1 MTNYNKKWILLLI
14 LSIIWGS
21 SFILIKKSLV
31 GLTPLQVG
39 SLRIIFTATVISI
52 YSYSSL
58 KEIPNKSWKWI
69 VLTAYVGT
77 FFPVYLV
84 SFGQTEIESGLASI
98 ITTLTPINTLIIGI
112 IFFSLTF
119 TIKQVVGLVIAFFGG
134 ILLLYNGGVSPDYN
148 IYFSI
153 FIFFTTVGYGA
164 SVNLIKTYLTEIPPS
179 AVTAGIFLSILPPAV
194 LTLFYSDF
202 FTLSFNQTNTYESI
216 IFVFL
221 LALFSSAIA
230 QTLFNKFVKL
240 ASPLFASAVTYL
252 MPIVAI
258 FWGVI
263 DGEILTPKQYV
274 ASIITVS
281 YTHLTLPT
289 TPYV

>member
-39 SLRIIFTATVISI
+39 SLRIIFTAIVISI

-58 KEIPNKSWKWI
+58 KEIPKKSWKWI

-119 TIKQVVGLVIAFFGG
+119 TIKQVVGLVVAFFGG

-164 SVNLIKTYLTEIPPS
+164 SVNLIKTYLTQIPPS

-194 LTLFYSDF
+194 FTLVYSDF
-202 FTLSFNQTNTYESI
+202 FNLSFSQSTIYESL

-263 DGEILTPKQYV
+263 DGEVLTPKQYV
-274 ASIITVS
+274 ATVIILSGVYLVNNKAKTN
-281 YTHLTLPT
+281 
-289 TPYV
+289 